1 MVHRK
6 GGYKCT
12 HKSQNHR
19 SRSLPQTPISVMES
33 SKPGIESCSKWL
45 HASGTGSNMVHNKV
59 GYDMCLCILY
69 NVRARNQIIAVVSV
83 NLRLFE
89 LLPGNTALDEEV
101 WREKERKGSSAI
113 TVSPTDQQRR
123 NLNREEKWSTGLKG
137 TFMEVGLVPSAG
149 DRRGRGRGFR
159 RDPHRGTQLG

>member
-1 MVHRK
+1 M
-6 GGYKCT
+6 
-12 HKSQNHR
+12 
-19 SRSLPQTPISVMES
+19 
-33 SKPGIESCSKWL
+33 
-45 HASGTGSNMVHNKV
+45 
-59 GYDMCLCILY
+59 
-69 NVRARNQIIAVVSV
+69 SV

-149 DRRGRGRGFR
+149 GRGWGFR